1 MTDSLTIFTIPFT
14 GTSGHDHTVETL
26 SIAVG
31 GRVIGAYNY
40 VLAPQQRADVAN
52 FTI

>member
-1 MTDSLTIFTIPFT
+1 
-14 GTSGHDHTVETL
+14 
-26 SIAVG
+26 VG